1 MVASV
6 LRNNLEARKVFTIGS
21 FVNQQNSWLYFFF
34 LPVAEVTSSLP
45 VIHSPF
51 FPSNP
56 ILVFLRW
63 HCAELKDCTY
73 QLPMQRGL
81 NSGQLI
87 YKLKFGAGTFERL
100 LKERVFSFP
109 SSCCLNVAAMA
120 GAPVAILN
128 HEAALRTEATF

>member
-56 ILVFLRW
+56 ILVLFEVALCRAKRL
-63 HCAELKDCTY
+63 HLSASY
-73 QLPMQRGL
+73 AARA
-81 NSGQLI
+81 
-87 YKLKFGAGTFERL
+87 KFW
-100 LKERVFSFP
+100 
-109 SSCCLNVAAMA
+109 
-120 GAPVAILN
+120 PVDI
-128 HEAALRTEATF
+128 